1 MAPALERLRQAKN
14 LMFEAILDHTEH
26 SRPAKA
32 VYMESLSQK
41 KKKAGNLSSHN
52 SVSTPWLSRCFS
64 KGKQMKVSSDA
75 VHYY

>member
-1 MAPALERLRQAKN
+1 VAPALERLRQAKN

-41 KKKAGNLSSHN
+41 KKKS
-52 SVSTPWLSRCFS
+52 W
-64 KGKQMKVSSDA
+64 
-75 VHYY
+75 